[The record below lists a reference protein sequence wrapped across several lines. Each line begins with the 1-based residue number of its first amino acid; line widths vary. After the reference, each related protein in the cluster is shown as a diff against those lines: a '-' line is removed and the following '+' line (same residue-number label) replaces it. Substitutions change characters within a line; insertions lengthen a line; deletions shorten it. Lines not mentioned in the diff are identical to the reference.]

1 MISIIAIFINLYR
14 HYTYAINKEHRCC
27 IIRRTKKNQ
36 TDPPKIHLQNKKDP
50 KKTQQTIE
58 NLAHLRQA
66 YEKRLCFVKL
76 FDFQS
81 LRDVNYIMNELGSGN
96 ILILNTEPL
105 LVHDN
110 NSMVEVKRAIDQL
123 RGYCREYGGDIKRM
137 GEYTLIVT
145 PNRQYRIA

>member
-1 MISIIAIFINLYR
+1 M
-14 HYTYAINKEHRCC
+14 
-27 IIRRTKKNQ
+27 
-36 TDPPKIHLQNKKDP
+36 HLQGNNTMKPTDSNNSK
-50 KKTQQTIE
+50 QTLE

-81 LRDVNYIMNELGSGN
+81 LRDVNHIVKELGSGN

-105 LVHDN
+105 MIQET

-123 RGYCREYGGDIKRM
+123 RGYCREYGGDIKRL